1 MCFYKMNVNLI
12 NSIIYFCYYLRLC
25 VIKYQGMLLDLILYS
40 NINKFIMNIF
50 IEYRTFIRKIIIL
63 LSTFN

>member
-12 NSIIYFCYYLRLC
+12 DSIIYFCYYLRLC

-50 IEYRTFIRKIIIL
+50 IDTEHL
-63 LSTFN
+63 LGKS

>member
-1 MCFYKMNVNLI
+1 MVKKYQRNQN
-12 NSIIYFCYYLRLC
+12 YFCYYLRLC

-50 IEYRTFIRKIIIL
+50 IDTEHL
-63 LSTFN
+63 LGKS